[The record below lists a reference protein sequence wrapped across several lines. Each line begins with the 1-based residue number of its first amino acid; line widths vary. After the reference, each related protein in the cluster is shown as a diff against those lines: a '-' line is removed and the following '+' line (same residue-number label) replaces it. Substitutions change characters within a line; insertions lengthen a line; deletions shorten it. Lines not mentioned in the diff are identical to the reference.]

1 MEFTLIA
8 CHILQRSSNSS
19 GEIVVVVPYRVVG
32 IITAT
37 LRHLV
42 SEGFSLADQ
51 KNKEEK
57 REWEEGKWQVVDL
70 HLFCVKHL
78 ASENKAISEISHGL
92 KGQGYKI
99 SFFHLP

>member
-78 ASENKAISEISHGL
+78 ASENKTMLEILYSL
-92 KGQGYKI
+92 KGQGCKI
-99 SFFHLP
+99 FFFPLP